1 MPSSAPA
8 TSAVPQP
15 DTRTRILDS
24 ALELFSEQGFD
35 GTTLQQIADRLGF
48 TKAAIYYHFRSKDDL
63 LEALVSPALAGLDEL
78 LEAHEGQPDTPGER
92 RRFIEDY
99 LDHLL
104 GHRRLI
110 AYMSSDL
117 AILAHPVLA
126 IGSAGRRARLE
137 RKLAGDGRDFNVEV
151 RVAMA
156 FRGIAGAIAQ
166 YPNADTVQ
174 LRNALLDAVRALL
187 RPPRR
192 RTLVKAA
199 RPQTRAT

>member
-1 MPSSAPA
+1 MPAIAPA
-8 TSAVPQP
+8 TRAEPQP

-63 LEALVSPALAGLDEL
+63 LEALVSPALTGLDDL
-78 LEAHEGQPDTPGER
+78 LKSHEGQPDTPGER
-92 RRFIEDY
+92 RRFVEDY
-99 LDHLL
+99 LDYLL

-117 AILAHPVLA
+117 AILAHPALA
-126 IGSAGRRARLE
+126 IGSADRRARLA
-137 RKLAGDGRDFNVEV
+137 RRLAGDGHDFNVEV

-166 YPNADTVQ
+166 YPDADTVQ

-187 RPPRR
+187 RPGRR
-192 RTLVKAA
+192 RT
-199 RPQTRAT
+199 